1 MGPGCWDLGT
11 GNWVLG
17 PGNWDLGSGTW
28 NAEPVPLNTSTNKRQ
43 RSPNVRTFEPVNLR
57 TFSIH
62 PFTHSPMT
70 TIAFLAPP
78 CLGAPFALPRP
89 ERPGGGSCHQP
100 TRLDDR
106 R

>member
-28 NAEPVPLNTSTNKRQ
+28 NAEPVPLKTSTNKRQ

-57 TFSIH
+57 TFSIGD
-62 PFTHSPMT
+62 
-70 TIAFLAPP
+70 
-78 CLGAPFALPRP
+78 GARL
-89 ERPGGGSCHQP
+89 CHKSTVNSQEIG
-100 TRLDDR
+100 DR